1 MFLVSFD
8 RSEVPT
14 HKLLFTAKIFFV
26 LNFSIFMSERSELL
40 VVKWRVNLSFEDPV
54 IRLLLMCRNFRSIK

>member
-40 VVKWRVNLSFEDPV
+40 VVKWRVNLSYRAGSFEDPV
-54 IRLLLMCRNFRSIK
+54 IRLLLMCRN